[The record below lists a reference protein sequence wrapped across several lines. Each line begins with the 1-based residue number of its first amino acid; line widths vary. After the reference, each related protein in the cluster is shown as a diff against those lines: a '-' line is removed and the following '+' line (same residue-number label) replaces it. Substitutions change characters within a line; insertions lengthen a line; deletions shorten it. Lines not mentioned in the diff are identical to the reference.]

1 MQAAIRFCCLAGLI
15 TLLAGCSKDN
25 SSDPVLTLSTQ
36 NISLTGTIL
45 REQMEITTDAAWSIS
60 HDDAPWITVAPAEGP
75 AGLSVVE
82 ITATAPE
89 DYLPR
94 TGSLSV
100 RSANGL
106 FRKVSI
112 TQTGAEA
119 PAGSEQAALIA
130 LYNSLGGPKWREQT
144 NWLSNKPVGEWKGV
158 RTDAD
163 EHVVS
168 LYFYANNLIGWLP
181 EQIGDFPYLEQLT
194 FSHDQISGSIPAS
207 IGKLTRLQ
215 TLDFTVNKLSGAIPN
230 DITRLTELRTLA
242 LNDNKLGGTLPAELG
257 KLTRLESLTL
267 HNNSIRGEIPESITQ
282 LEKDAQPQPQR
293 FPERQSAGRFRT
305 IDPIDLAVAAAQSAF
320 RGTAGRFR
328 PVDTANRSRRDVQP
342 FQRYRSGSRDAT
354 AQL

>member
-1 MQAAIRFCCLAGLI
+1 MQPGRFP
-15 TLLAGCSKDN
+15 TMTR
-25 SSDPVLTLSTQ
+25 PV
-36 NISLTGTIL
+36 
-45 REQMEITTDAAWSIS
+45 
-60 HDDAPWITVAPAEGP
+60 TVAPAEGP

-106 FRKVSI
+106 SRKVSI

-163 EHVVS
+163 GHVVS

-194 FSHDQISGSIPAS
+194 FSHDPDI
-207 IGKLTRLQ
+207 RLYSRLDRQTDAVADPRFHRQQ
-215 TLDFTVNKLSGAIPN
+215 TL
-230 DITRLTELRTLA
+230 
-242 LNDNKLGGTLPAELG
+242 
-257 KLTRLESLTL
+257 
-267 HNNSIRGEIPESITQ
+267 
-282 LEKDAQPQPQR
+282 
-293 FPERQSAGRFRT
+293 
-305 IDPIDLAVAAAQSAF
+305 
-320 RGTAGRFR
+320 
-328 PVDTANRSRRDVQP
+328 RRDSE
-342 FQRYRSGSRDAT
+342 RYHTPYRT
-354 AQL
+354 AHPRAER

>member
-106 FRKVSI
+106 SRKVSI

-119 PAGSEQAALIA
+119 PARSEQAALIA
-130 LYNSLGGPKWREQT
+130 LYNRLARPK
-144 NWLSNKPVGEWKGV
+144 
-158 RTDAD
+158 
-163 EHVVS
+163 
-168 LYFYANNLIGWLP
+168 
-181 EQIGDFPYLEQLT
+181 
-194 FSHDQISGSIPAS
+194 
-207 IGKLTRLQ
+207 
-215 TLDFTVNKLSGAIPN
+215 
-230 DITRLTELRTLA
+230 
-242 LNDNKLGGTLPAELG
+242 
-257 KLTRLESLTL
+257 
-267 HNNSIRGEIPESITQ
+267 
-282 LEKDAQPQPQR
+282 
-293 FPERQSAGRFRT
+293 
-305 IDPIDLAVAAAQSAF
+305 
-320 RGTAGRFR
+320 
-328 PVDTANRSRRDVQP
+328 
-342 FQRYRSGSRDAT
+342 
-354 AQL
+354 